1 MSGTTMAF
9 AIVAIVMV
17 AGIINKWLG
26 TRAKE
31 ADLKAQGLGAEAEAR
46 IDTLEKRVQVLERIA
61 TDKGARLKE
70 EIDAL

>member
-9 AIVAIVMV
+9 AIVAIVMIS
-17 AGIINKWLG
+17 ATINRWLN

-31 ADLKAQGLGAEAEAR
+31 AAHKAQGLDKAAEAR
-46 IDTLEKRVQVLERIA
+46 IEKLEQRVQVLERIA

>member
-1 MSGTTMAF
+1 MNGTTMAF
-9 AIVAIVMV
+9 AIVAVVMV
-17 AGIINKWLG
+17 AATLQTWLK

-31 ADLKAQGLGAEAEAR
+31 AESKSADLDDQAKSKIAE
-46 IDTLEKRVQVLERIA
+46 LEKRVQVLERIA

>member
-17 AGIINKWLG
+17 SAIIQFWLK
-26 TRAKE
+26 TRRKE
-31 ADLKAQGLGAEAEAR
+31 AESQAANLDNDATKRIEDLEE
-46 IDTLEKRVQVLERIA
+46 RVQVLERIA
-61 TDKGARLKE
+61 TDKGTRLKE